1 MATSKRF
8 CPTLALHSCW
18 PPEVSLKMTVTASW
32 PALLIFGVDEHRGR
46 SDAQTAAS
54 WRATARAALL
64 VTPHI
69 SLASIIAFLF
79 AWCCNVLPSYRLSRF
94 GNGFGG
100 ETHKHM
106 DKHKQTNTRTN
117 THTHTHTHTRT
128 NTHTHT
134 HKAESKVK
142 AKPGGGI
149 NQTKAQAKRVG
160 WLWQCVVRGEVL
172 DHSLDSVGNRVKDQC
187 SVLLGHLTQV
197 RPPTVD
203 VLELR
208 C

>member
-128 NTHTHT
+128 HTHKHTDKHTHAHTHTHT
-134 HKAESKVK
+134 DKHTHAHTQSGKQGQSKTRRRNK
-142 AKPGGGI
+142 SNKS
-149 NQTKAQAKRVG
+149 TSKKG
-160 WLWQCVVRGEVL
+160 WLVMAMCGAR
-172 DHSLDSVGNRVKDQC
+172 
-187 SVLLGHLTQV
+187 
-197 RPPTVD
+197 
-203 VLELR
+203 
-208 C
+208 